1 VFLSFKPEENMS
13 HCQDVPCIVATL
25 SLVNYPVPSRNE
37 PKLEKVTFGDP
48 EFLYLLATY
57 CFDAQRKLLYATKA
71 GLPLLEQADP
81 ELRREAAEDSD
92 AICNAPNW
100 KERALTAE
108 SIMLRLQREL
118 SRELRPGES
127 GSPAAVK

>member
-1 VFLSFKPEENMS
+1 MS
-13 HCQDVPCIVATL
+13 NCQDVPCILATF
-25 SLVNYPVPSRNE
+25 SLAAYPIPHRDD
-37 PKLEKVTFGDP
+37 PKLEGLKLGDP

-57 CFDAQRKLLYATKA
+57 CFDAQRKLLYACKA
-71 GLPLLEQADP
+71 AMPLLEQADP

-92 AICNAPNW
+92 AINGAPNW

-108 SIMLRLQREL
+108 GIMLRLQREL
-118 SRELRPGES
+118 SGELRAGQS

>member
-1 VFLSFKPEENMS
+1 MS
-13 HCQDVPCIVATL
+13 HCQDVPCIVATF
-25 SLVNYPVPSRNE
+25 SLANYPVPSRNE
-37 PKLEKVTFGDP
+37 PKLENVKFGDP

-108 SIMLRLQREL
+108 GIMLRLQREL
-118 SRELRPGES
+118 SGELRAGQS